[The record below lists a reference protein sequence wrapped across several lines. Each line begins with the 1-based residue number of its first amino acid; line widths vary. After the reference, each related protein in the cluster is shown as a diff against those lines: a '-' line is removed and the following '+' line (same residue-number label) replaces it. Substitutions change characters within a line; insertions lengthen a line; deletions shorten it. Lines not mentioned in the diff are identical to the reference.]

1 MPPTSKSDERL
12 SSSDPTEWR
21 GSLCPRCGA
30 CRRIDG
36 RQSTFLM
43 CTALPQ
49 KYPRQPVL
57 VCGSFR
63 EANMPPAEK

>member
-1 MPPTSKSDERL
+1 MPPTSKSDQRL
-12 SSSDPTEWR
+12 SSSDPPEWR
-21 GSLCPRCGA
+21 GSLCSRCGA

-57 VCGSFR
+57 FCGSFR
-63 EANMPPAEK
+63 EVAATLAEK